1 MIDIRP
7 DPNHPRGG
15 FALLTL
21 PATSS
26 DAVGGDPVPVAVF
39 NAYQQKWL
47 GADGWQPNRTTL
59 PARAARQDGD
69 ALVLT
74 IGPDI
79 VNQLEEDTPIRIE
92 VAGGSWDSYWPDDI
106 NAGPELAV
114 VGNIGGTGAAAQPQ
128 SPTLA
133 VVSPDSE
140 EPDITN
146 EIENGSE
153 SEPLSA
159 PQPDGDSPKPA
170 PARRSTL
177 PLIVLALLLLAAI
190 AAVAYYFLAPAQQP
204 GPEPQPDPAP
214 IVAPEPLPEP
224 QATAPDPCA
233 PDSLAALQGGFA
245 ALADQLRSCGSAVT
259 ADAALG
265 HLERAAAAG
274 DGDALALFGAI
285 YDREVTDDAIETT
298 IGLSFPDQPARAAE
312 YYARAVAAGSE
323 TASDHLLAI
332 CRRLALDS
340 ATLSQSAHEDHCQ

>member
-7 DPNHPRGG
+7 DPSHPRGG

-21 PATSS
+21 PGTSAGADS
-26 DAVGGDPVPVAVF
+26 GDAVPVAVF

-59 PARAARQDGD
+59 PARAARQEGD

-79 VNQLEEDTPIRIE
+79 VNHIEEDTPIRIE

-106 NAGPELAV
+106 NAGPDLAV
-114 VGNIGGTGAAAQPQ
+114 VGGIGGTGAAAQPQ
-128 SPTLA
+128 APTLA
-133 VVSPDSE
+133 EAPPEVE
-140 EPDITN
+140 TPDIQEEAPTD
-146 EIENGSE
+146 SD

-159 PQPDGDSPKPA
+159 PQPERDSPEPD

-177 PLIVLALLLLAAI
+177 PLIVLALLLLAAL
-190 AAVAYYFLAPAQQP
+190 AAAAYYFLAPAPQP
-204 GPEPQPDPAP
+204 DPEPQPDPAP

-224 QATAPDPCA
+224 QAAAPDPCA
-233 PDSLAALQGGFA
+233 PDSLAALPGGFA

-323 TASDHLLAI
+323 TASAHLLAI